1 MISAAENIYNIMENV
16 HLRLFLY
23 QSSPLE
29 SKWSFEITLEDKIR
43 FSKGALDF
51 IHKTLYS
58 IDYNTKSLD
67 NLHMYLSF
75 HIS

>member
-29 SKWSFEITLEDKIR
+29 SKWSLEITLEYTANIYKMVICSNIGNPHCTLPLRIIPIGKI
-43 FSKGALDF
+43 L
-51 IHKTLYS
+51 
-58 IDYNTKSLD
+58 
-67 NLHMYLSF
+67 
-75 HIS
+75 